1 MSKKSKNLELELPH
15 KAPIFFAKKILSREL
30 NRSRVY
36 VEFDE
41 IPSLAMLVESAAQ
54 STSAIDK
61 DSTIKNAY
69 LVSMKN
75 IELLTNPKKK
85 YFEVEVV
92 YEHNL
97 EIFEL
102 NSV

>member
-1 MSKKSKNLELELPH
+1 M
-15 KAPIFFAKKILSREL
+15 
-30 NRSRVY
+30 
-36 VEFDE
+36 EFDE

-97 EIFEL
+97 DNMKLISFKIFEDIKL
-102 NSV
+102 ISTGSLTIAVGKELF

>member
-1 MSKKSKNLELELPH
+1 M
-15 KAPIFFAKKILSREL
+15 
-30 NRSRVY
+30 
-36 VEFDE
+36 EFDE

-54 STSAIDK
+54 SASTIDK
-61 DSTIKNAY
+61 NSTIKSAY

-85 YFEVEVV
+85 YFEVEVIN
-92 YEHNL
+92 EHNL

>member
-1 MSKKSKNLELELPH
+1 M
-15 KAPIFFAKKILSREL
+15 
-30 NRSRVY
+30 
-36 VEFDE
+36 EFDE

-54 STSAIDK
+54 SASTIDK
-61 DSTIKNAY
+61 NSTIKSAY

-97 EIFEL
+97 DNMKLISFKIFEDIKL
-102 NSV
+102 ISTGSLTIAVGKELF